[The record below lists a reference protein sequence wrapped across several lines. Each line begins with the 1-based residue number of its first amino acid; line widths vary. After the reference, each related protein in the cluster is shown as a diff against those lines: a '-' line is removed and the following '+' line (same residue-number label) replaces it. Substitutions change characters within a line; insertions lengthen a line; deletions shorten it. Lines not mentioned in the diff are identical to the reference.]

1 MFNTR
6 KLSQHF
12 FLIAFLFAFSVIVPQ
27 HYSVRTY
34 TIEDGLPTNVVNDVI
49 QDNSGRMWFAT
60 EFGISVYDGTTW
72 TNFSK
77 KDGLNTEYYFRL
89 KNDALGTIWALPQF
103 SKVNLQF
110 YKNDKWFTLPP
121 NPFLTRSELN
131 TAFDIK
137 YVDGKPVLMT
147 ATESAV
153 YLFKDNK
160 WSDLGKNH
168 RQFRKGATTI
178 NQFNGKFYISTHF
191 GAFITDGFSFDESI
205 NSVLNTPSRLVLA
218 TGLDSNNGINKLWL
232 LGRDWIGY
240 YDLDIKKFVLVKTD
254 FFLKTYPTFG
264 RNFIVPDK
272 INRLFFGNDREKFFL
287 ELSTNIIKPLGMDK
301 GFTSEGS
308 SNAFI
313 DRENNIWIPSTRGVD
328 KITNTP
334 FTNYF
339 RKDGLA
345 ENEVCSIE
353 EIGPGEYFFG
363 QNYGFTVFKND
374 KYVSFNHEN
383 RMPKNFSSGRVMDA
397 CRDKQGN
404 IYFAATYAG
413 LGKYSIDGKLTWIL
427 DSNNGEIGYTAV
439 QFDNKGQLWI
449 GSLNGLYKY
458 VNGKLIQISKVDVRF
473 QMIRQIYFS
482 TNGKI
487 YITSNGGLFNLENNS
502 IVPATNENSQGS
514 YYSIHDYKNGSF
526 LAGKNSGVYLIEN
539 KKVSKFKFGSFT
551 IDRKVFFIEKDEK
564 GNFWFG
570 TDDGVFWWN
579 GTLLRRFSMEDGL
592 SGRETN
598 RFAWLNDSSG
608 KIWIGTDRGLSCY
621 QPDYD
626 VPESAPVIQ
635 NVFLSDIRDS
645 TYSLKENLVFP
656 FSNNTFRIS
665 VIAISFKDEKRIYY
679 RMKLTGFDKEWLSLG
694 TSNSSR
700 YTNLNAGEYRL
711 SIQAKKANGSWSNSY
726 TSGLITIKPPFYVT
740 WWFAGSVAILLFSVL
755 KFIYSYNTQ
764 RKYSNQLEKE
774 VALRTKELLA
784 SEQKMKALI
793 ENSPTLI
800 STLDKSGIIQFINKD
815 LDPFVKNKIVGHSLL
830 ELYPEHMHHEIL
842 ELMDR
847 VFSDKQTVSFSYRY
861 DQFSKP
867 LYLESYVSP
876 IISADGTVDEA
887 VLISLDQTEKKKSED
902 EIKTIEEKQNAI
914 LKAIPIILYNDS
926 NKEGEPVSWVSESV
940 KPITGFTQENYYTGK
955 IKWRERIHPDDLAS
969 VLNEFERLKENKT
982 LTLEYRWRTAD
993 DKYKWFLDFI
1003 SPIKTYE
1010 DGKVEFFGIWLDI
1023 NDRKRAQYRLEML
1036 NEYFLKFGAD
1046 PSKNINKIVQ
1056 LCGQELNASIALYNK
1071 FHGDKLI
1078 SVGHWGTPEDFNPV
1092 DNAEGHIC
1100 TDLIKSNT
1108 TETKFI
1114 SDLTQTKYIHTD
1126 PLVANFGMKTYL
1138 GFPVRFGD
1146 STKGSLCVVFDKYE
1160 QPSEDDY
1167 KFLNILGAAIVI
1179 EEERR
1184 SALEMLQES
1193 VAEKETLLREVY
1205 HRVKN
1210 NLQVIS
1216 SLLYLQATG
1225 VKDSAILGLL
1235 QESQNRVRSMALVHE
1250 SLYNSKN
1257 LNEVELKG
1265 YINNLINHLKESYQI
1280 INRTNFEVNIEDVAL
1295 SIDKAIPCGL
1305 VINEIITNS
1314 FKYGHPEDTFKDLR
1328 VSISVRKSESTIKL
1342 IIRDNGNGLPD
1353 TINFEGK
1360 NKTLGINLIQ
1370 KLTKQ
1375 LDGTLT
1381 YNTDGGAKF
1390 TIEFPL

>member
-1 MFNTR
+1 MYNTR
-6 KLSQHF
+6 KLRQHF
-12 FLIAFLFAFSVIVPQ
+12 FLIAFLFAFSVILPQ
-27 HYSVRTY
+27 RHTVRTY
-34 TIEDGLPTNVVNDVI
+34 TIEDGLSTNIVNDVI
-49 QDNSGRMWFAT
+49 QDNFGRMWFAT
-60 EFGISVYDGTTW
+60 EIGISIYDGTTW

-89 KNDALGTIWALPQF
+89 KSDALGTIWALPQF
-103 SKVNLQF
+103 SKVDLQF
-110 YKNDKWFTLPP
+110 YRNDKWFSLPH
-121 NPFLTRSELN
+121 NPFLTKNELN

-137 YVDGKPVLMT
+137 YDDGKAVLMT
-147 ATESAV
+147 ATESSV

-160 WSDLGKNH
+160 WIDLGKRH
-168 RQFRKGATTI
+168 KQFRKGASSI
-178 NQFNGKFYISTHF
+178 NQINGIFYISTQF
-191 GAFITDGFSFDESI
+191 GVFISDGFSFDESI

-218 TGLDSNNGINKLWL
+218 TGLDNNNAINKLWL

-240 YDLDIKKFVLVKTD
+240 YDLDIKKFVLVKTN
-254 FFLKTYPTFG
+254 FFLKTYPSYG

-287 ELSTNIIKPLGMDK
+287 ELSTNTIKPLGMDR

-313 DRENNIWIPSTRGVD
+313 DRENNIWLPSTRGID

-334 FTNYF
+334 FTNYY

-353 EIGPGEYFFG
+353 EIRTGEYFFG
-363 QNYGFTVFKND
+363 QNYGFTVFKKD
-374 KYVSFNHEN
+374 KYISFNHEN

-397 CRDKQGN
+397 CRDKEGN
-404 IYFAATYAG
+404 IFFAATYAG

-427 DSNNGEIGYTAV
+427 NSNNGKIGYTAV
-439 QFDNKGQLWI
+439 QFDNRGQLWV
-449 GSLNGLYKY
+449 GSLKGLYTY
-458 VNGKLIQISKVDVRF
+458 SNGKLIRISKGESIS
-473 QMIRQIYFS
+473 QMIRQIYFDN
-482 TNGKI
+482 NGKI
-487 YITSNGGLFNLENNS
+487 FITSTGGLFTIENNK
-502 IVPATNENSQGS
+502 IVAVVNNKYQGS
-514 YYSIHDYKNGSF
+514 FFSIHDYQNGTY
-526 LAGKNSGVYLIEN
+526 LAGKNTGVYLVEN
-539 KKVSKFKFGSFT
+539 GRLTKFKFGSIT
-551 IDRKVFFIEKDEK
+551 IDRKVFFIEKDRK
-564 GNFWFG
+564 GIFWFG

-621 QPDYD
+621 QPEYD
-626 VPESAPVIQ
+626 VPESAPTIQ
-635 NVFLSDIRDS
+635 NVFLSDLHDS
-645 TYSLKENLVFP
+645 TYSLKENLEFP

-665 VIAISFKDEKRIYY
+665 AIAISFKDEKRINY

-694 TSNSSR
+694 VSNASR
-700 YTNLNAGEYRL
+700 YTNLNSGEYRL
-711 SIQAKKANGSWSNSY
+711 NVQAKKANGSWSTSFV
-726 TSGLITIKPPFYVT
+726 SGLIKIKPPFYVT
-740 WWFAGSVAILLFSVL
+740 WWFAGTVAILLFTILRFV
-755 KFIYSYNTQ
+755 YSYNTQ
-764 RKYSNQLEKE
+764 RKYSIMLEKE

-800 STLDKSGIIQFINKD
+800 STMDKSGIIQFINKD
-815 LDPFVKNKIVGHSLL
+815 LDPFIKNKIVGHNLL
-830 ELYPEHMHHEIL
+830 ELFPQNMHSEIL
-842 ELMDR
+842 GLIDK
-847 VFSDKQTVSFSYRY
+847 VFNNKQTVSFSYRY
-861 DQFSKP
+861 DQFIKP
-867 LYLESYVSP
+867 LFLESYISP
-876 IISADGTVDEA
+876 IISEDGNVYEA
-887 VLISLDQTEKKKSED
+887 VLISLDQTEKKESED

-926 NKEGEPVSWVSESV
+926 NKEGEPVSWISESV
-940 KPITGFTQENYYTGK
+940 KPITGFTQEDYYSGK
-955 IKWRERIHPDDLAS
+955 IKWRERIHTDDLTS
-969 VLNEFERLKENKT
+969 VLNEFEKLKENKA

-1003 SPIKTYE
+1003 SPIKTHE
-1010 DGKVEFFGIWLDI
+1010 DGNVEFFGIWLDI

-1046 PSKNINKIVQ
+1046 PSKNINTIVQ

-1071 FHGDKLI
+1071 LYDDKLI

-1100 TDLIKSNT
+1100 TDLINSNSL
-1108 TETKFI
+1108 ETKFI
-1114 SDLTQTKYIHTD
+1114 SDLAQTKYIHTD

-1146 STKGSLCVVFDKYE
+1146 SIKGSLCVVFDKYE

-1184 SALEMLQES
+1184 TAIEMLQES

-1216 SLLYLQATG
+1216 SLLYLQASG
-1225 VKDSAILGLL
+1225 VKDSLLLGLL

-1257 LNEVELKG
+1257 LNEVGLKD
-1265 YINNLINHLKESYQI
+1265 YINNLINNLKESYQI
-1280 INRTNFEVNIEDVAL
+1280 SKKTNFEVNIEEVAL
-1295 SIDKAIPCGL
+1295 SVDKAIPCGL
-1305 VINEIITNS
+1305 IINEIITNS
-1314 FKYGHPEDTFKDLR
+1314 FKYGQPEDSFKALC
-1328 VSISVRKSESTIKL
+1328 VSVSVKKSENLINL
-1342 IIRDNGNGLPD
+1342 IIRDNGKGLPD
-1353 TINFEGK
+1353 TIDFDKK

-1375 LDGTLT
+1375 LDGKLK

-1390 TIEFPL
+1390 TIEFPV